1 MLLIETFKTAIDQLF
16 ANRMRSILTTL
27 GIIIGIGTVIL
38 IVSVLEGFRSSM
50 TQELNVLGANT
61 FQIQK
66 YGPRLNVGGPGRLK
80 PRRDLT
86 LDMVRHLRK
95 NMDLAKY
102 VGAEIWQRGQ
112 TVFYKGEHTNPNVSI
127 IGSTPEFLITN
138 GLSMGDGR
146 FFTEHEVRS
155 HARVA
160 VIGTD
165 VVKKLFPK
173 TDPLGKYI
181 RIAGQKFKIIGILEE
196 QGASTFGQSRD
207 NQVAIPITTW
217 QDLWGK
223 NQSISITVVA
233 KNEEVFQEAIDEAIG
248 IMRQIRKIP
257 PGKDNDFDIFYNESL
272 VESFNNVARYIQLG
286 GILIGLVSLVVGGI
300 GVMNIML
307 VSVTE
312 RTKEIGTRKAVGAR
326 NIHIL
331 TQFLIEAII
340 LCILGGLIGFGAG
353 VGVAGLVALIAHFPM
368 TVPTWSVVASLVTT
382 TLVGVFAGLYP
393 AYKASKLNVVD
404 ALRYE

>member
-1 MLLIETFKTAIDQLF
+1 MLLIETFKTALDQLF

-50 TQELNVLGANT
+50 TQELNILGANT

-95 NMDLAKY
+95 HMDLAKF
-102 VGAEIWQRGQ
+102 VGAEIWQLGQ
-112 TVFYKGEHTNPNVSI
+112 TVYYKGEHTNPNVHI
-127 IGSTPEFLITN
+127 VGTTPEYPMTN
-138 GLSMGDGR
+138 GVFIQDGR
-146 FFTEHEVRS
+146 FFTEHELRG
-155 HARVA
+155 HAKVA
-160 VIGTD
+160 IVGTD

-173 TDPLGKYI
+173 TDPLGKFI
-181 RIAGQKFKIIGILEE
+181 RISGQKFKIIGVFEE
-196 QGASTFGQSRD
+196 QGTATFGQSRD
-207 NQVAIPITTW
+207 NRVAIPITTW

-223 NQSISITVVA
+223 SQSINITIMA

-257 PGKDNDFDIFYNESL
+257 PGKENDFDIFYNESL

-312 RTKEIGTRKAVGAR
+312 RTREIGTRKAVGAR
-326 NIHIL
+326 NVHIL

-340 LCILGGLIGFGAG
+340 LCILGGVIGFGAG
-353 VGVAGLVALIAHFPM
+353 IGIAGLISLLAHLPM
-368 TVPTWSVVASLVTT
+368 TIPTWSVVASLITT

-393 AYKASKLNVVD
+393 AYKASRLNVVD